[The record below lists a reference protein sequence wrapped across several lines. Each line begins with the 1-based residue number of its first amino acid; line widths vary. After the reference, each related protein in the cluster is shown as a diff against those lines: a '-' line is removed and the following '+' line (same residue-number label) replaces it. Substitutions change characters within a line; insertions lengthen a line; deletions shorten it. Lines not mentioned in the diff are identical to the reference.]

1 MSVANVSVPGL
12 KRSLAAGVLVLGAL
26 FGNGPVRADVTD
38 VMREIERAGDARVII
53 TMKTGDGRAAWEAAR
68 SVEQQRAVVADASER
83 FARSMSAADIPMRKR
98 FRTLPFAGAR
108 VNREQLLKLAG
119 MAEVTGIH
127 LVRNERKH
135 QVNDAT
141 LGDIERQSL
150 ASSVPSIDVPAAW
163 AQGAD
168 GAGYTV
174 AVVDGGFNFGHAML
188 KGKSVGDACFAD
200 SYGTTLKPNCPSG
213 ATPQIADGAA
223 SNCTDAARC
232 THGTHVA
239 SIAAGNDGINFGVAR
254 GAKIVPIDV
263 FSKDTD
269 PADCSPDPA
278 PCEVTNS
285 IAVLD
290 ALDYIN
296 DRSIEFHVAAVNLSL
311 GGAMVAGYCDD
322 DPRKAVIDMLR
333 KKGVAV
339 VISAGNDG
347 ATGVI
352 EKPACIS
359 SAVAVGA
366 TDNGTNVANFSNF
379 ANTLDLMAPGTRIVA
394 ASAASSNLLST
405 MSGTSMAA
413 PHVAGAFAVLRSAMP
428 NSTTD
433 QLEEALKVTGARV
446 TRANSGI
453 TVPRI
458 QVGRALNYLKG
469 RNGQLFNQIVSG
481 AGANARGQSYLRF
494 YNSTNAAGVI
504 VATVRDVDSGAV
516 LGKWTSPSIPAHAAP
531 QVPITTIEAAIS
543 ASAPQTFAPRT
554 GYNLEVESSFAGYVQ
569 YLLLAP
575 GGVFANMT
583 SCRDGLVAGDNTVLM
598 NVNAASAADYVSR
611 LRVTNTGA
619 VAGAAVL
626 TFSNAATGVRIG
638 SWTSPS
644 IATGAS
650 LEISEP
656 EIEAAVTAISDA
668 AKAGTTQFNV
678 TLESLSGYLQH
689 VIENRRAGAYTDF
702 TARCAITASTG
713 VTVATGP

>member
-1 MSVANVSVPGL
+1 MSVPNVLRSGL
-12 KRSLAAGVLVLGAL
+12 KRSFAAGLFAFAAFLVVSPA
-26 FGNGPVRADVTD
+26 RADVTD

-83 FARSMSAADIPMRKR
+83 FARSMSAAEIPVRKR
-98 FRTLPFAGAR
+98 YRTLPFAGAR

-119 MAEVTGIH
+119 MPEVTGIQ

-135 QVNDAT
+135 QVSDVT
-141 LGDIERQSL
+141 LGDVERQSL
-150 ASSVPSIDVPAAW
+150 ANSVPSIDVQSAW

-168 GAGYTV
+168 GTGTTV
-174 AVVDGGFNFGHAML
+174 AVVDGGFNFAHAML
-188 KGKSVGDACFAD
+188 KGKSIGDACFAD

-223 SNCTDAARC
+223 SNCSDATRC
-232 THGTHVA
+232 AHGTHVA
-239 SIAAGNDGINFGVAR
+239 SIAAGNDGTNFGVAR

-269 PADCSPDPA
+269 AADCSPDPA

-285 IAVLD
+285 LAVLD

-296 DRSIEFHVAAVNLSL
+296 DHAIEFHVAAVNLSL
-311 GGAMVAGYCDD
+311 GGATVAGYCDD

-339 VISAGNDG
+339 VVSAGNDG
-347 ATGVI
+347 ATGMI

-366 TDNGTNVANFSNF
+366 TDNGTNVASFSNF
-379 ANTLDLMAPGTRIVA
+379 ATTLDLMAPGTRIVA
-394 ASAASSNLLST
+394 ASASSNTLLAT
-405 MSGTSMAA
+405 MTGTSMAA

-433 QLEEALKVTGARV
+433 QLEDALKTTGARV
-446 TRANSGI
+446 TRTNAGYS
-453 TVPRI
+453 VPRI

-481 AGANARGQSYLRF
+481 AGATSRGQSYLRIF
-494 YNSTNAAGVI
+494 NNTNAAGVV

-516 LGKWTSPSIPAHAAP
+516 LGKWTSPSIPAHASP

-543 ASAPQTFAPRT
+543 ATAPQTFAART
-554 GYNLEVESSFAGYVQ
+554 GYNLEIESSFGGYVQ

-583 SCRDGLVAGDNTVLM
+583 SCRDGLTTGDSTALM
-598 NVNAASAADYVSR
+598 NVNTSSVADYVSR

-619 VAGAAVL
+619 VAGSAIL
-626 TFSNAATGVRIG
+626 TFSNATTGARIA

-644 IATGAS
+644 IAPNAS
-650 LEISEP
+650 LDVAEP
-656 EIEAAVTAISDA
+656 DIEAAVSAISDA
-668 AKAGTTQFNV
+668 TKAGALQFNV

-689 VIENRRAGAYTDF
+689 VIENRRASAFTDF
-702 TARCAITASTG
+702 TARCPISASTS
-713 VTVATGP
+713 VAAN